1 MYTTDVSTADRRS
14 TSHLSPA
21 ICDRLVFD
29 CRSAPA
35 AAAPLPPPAPPL
47 PPPGTPFP
55 AARGIFFKTGG
66 PSRGPGAPPRWA
78 SLWRSP
84 SGVRCGLASPARRRG
99 PSHAL
104 PFGSAPGALFRGPF
118 GLTPPLL
125 FFVLFFSRSWGFAPP
140 LGLPQW
146 ALCWSLFAPTS
157 CGPRRVAAAGSVGHA
172 HCGGHRT
179 VSPFC
184 RGLPSRHSACAAG
197 ACGHPYCPWRR
208 SASLRI
214 PLSACPLHPGSPVL
228 TFRRPCCVFSATGSR
243 VRCASPSDVRS
254 AMRC

>member
-1 MYTTDVSTADRRS
+1 MYTMDVSHADRRS

-55 AARGIFFKTGG
+55 AARGIFFQTGG

-157 CGPRRVAAAGSVGHA
+157 CGPVALPRRAAKVMPTAVGTVPSHRSAGGCLRVTPLARQAPAGIRIALGAAALRSEFRSVHA
-172 HCGGHRT
+172 PCIPAPRYSRFAVLAAFSRPRVP
-179 VSPFC
+179 VS
-184 RGLPSRHSACAAG
+184 AA
-197 ACGHPYCPWRR
+197 
-208 SASLRI
+208 L
-214 PLSACPLHPGSPVL
+214 LHQ
-228 TFRRPCCVFSATGSR
+228 TFDRQ
-243 VRCASPSDVRS
+243 
-254 AMRC
+254 